1 MLHRVSE
8 HLARMARDERHSRMT
23 ALPRIRRAHTI
34 AVAALV
40 ATTLALTACSSGDSG
55 PTENESGQTSSSNYP
70 VTVDS
75 AYGALTLDDKPERIL
90 VMSPSYVDMLTAIDI
105 QPVAFATGSIP
116 AADFDS
122 NYPWL
127 EGRYDGA
134 VAADLVTADF
144 KPSLEVIASYQ
155 PDLILAHTWS
165 VSDDLYAGISQIAPT
180 YVSSDDGSAATQWT
194 VDMKAIGALTQHA
207 DAAETALAD
216 FDSVVEQYKD
226 QLANLQNKTYNSIAV
241 RDAGYQFGSGGWLS
255 LMGLQP
261 ADTQGTYTDAPLS
274 PENMDQLSA
283 DVLLAYTFSDS
294 DRAKFE
300 GDGRFADLPAAKN
313 GTALFGDPA
322 MANAATFPAPAA
334 LKYLMDRTV
343 PILETSALNQEN

>member
-1 MLHRVSE
+1 
-8 HLARMARDERHSRMT
+8 MT
-23 ALPRIRRAHTI
+23 TLLRIKRAHTI
-34 AVAALV
+34 VVAALV
-40 ATTLALTACSSGDSG
+40 ATAIALTACSSEDSG
-55 PTENESGQTSSSNYP
+55 PAENESGPASSSDYP

-75 AYGALTLDDKPERIL
+75 AYGALKLDEEPERIL

-116 AADFDS
+116 AAEFDS

-165 VSDDLYAGISQIAPT
+165 VPDDLYEGISQIAPT
-180 YVSSDDGSAATQWT
+180 YVSSDDGSAETQWT

-207 DAAETALAD
+207 DAAETALAN
-216 FDSVVEQYKD
+216 FDSVVEQDKERLT
-226 QLANLQNKTYNSIAV
+226 QLQNKTYNSVAV

-261 ADTQGTYTDAPLS
+261 ADTQGSTQTPPSPPRTWTSSQPTYSSHTPS
-274 PENMDQLSA
+274 
-283 DVLLAYTFSDS
+283 V
-294 DRAKFE
+294 
-300 GDGRFADLPAAKN
+300 
-313 GTALFGDPA
+313 TAIEPSSKV
-322 MANAATFPAPAA
+322 TAA
-334 LKYLMDRTV
+334 LRIFPPPRTGQPSSV
-343 PILETSALNQEN
+343 TLPWPTPQPSQPRGH